1 MQSAGL
7 WRRFV
12 CMGYEGLLLLGP
24 TLVLGFLYAVIVGQ
38 DQGHPGHEEAKRT
51 GLQILML
58 STYLAYFV
66 WGWAKG
72 RVTLP
77 MQTLG
82 LRLVD
87 AQSGGPVSTRQ
98 ALVRGL
104 VGLVSGFSGLW
115 LVVGLLRPDRQTL
128 HDWAAGTRLV
138 YQPRSR

>member
-1 MQSAGL
+1 MQPAGL

-12 CMGYEGLLLLGP
+12 GMGYEAFLLLGP
-24 TLVLGFLYAVIVGQ
+24 TLVLGFLYTVTVQHDIA
-38 DQGHPGHEEAKRT
+38 HPDHGELKRV
-51 GLQILML
+51 GLQLVML
-58 STYLAYFV
+58 ATYLAYFV
-66 WGWAKG
+66 WGWADG

-87 AQSGGPVSTRQ
+87 AATGGPVSRSK
-98 ALVRGL
+98 ALIRAL
-104 VGLVSGFSGLW
+104 VGLVSVFSGLW